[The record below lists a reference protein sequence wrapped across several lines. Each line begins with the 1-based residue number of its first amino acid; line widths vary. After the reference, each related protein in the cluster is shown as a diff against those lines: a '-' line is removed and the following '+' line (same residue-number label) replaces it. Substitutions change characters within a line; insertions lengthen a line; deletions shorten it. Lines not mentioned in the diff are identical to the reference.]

1 MKTYVYL
8 FAGLLITAISFIS
21 CDNTEKEPSGE
32 PDKVGVELI
41 AQYENTLLEYVD
53 VEATWI
59 DSNGTMRHASPAP
72 HYLEHGNRQYSRITI
87 DTEFLHLPSSTEVT
101 LTYKVRDGVVEE
113 DGFVDIPQDGIDVIV
128 YTGATVTKTYGTSTS
143 FSTTY
148 DIASFIQQG
157 VLQTEFL
164 DMVDYLNTNFNKIY
178 VSADSDGKITTNST
192 PEEIQEEEESQ
203 ESDD

>member
-1 MKTYVYL
+1 MKTYIYL
-8 FAGLLITAISFIS
+8 FAGLLITTISFIS

-59 DSNGTMRHASPAP
+59 DSNGTMRHAYPAP

-113 DGFVDIPQDGIDVIV
+113 DGFVDIPQEGIDVIV
-128 YTGATVTKTYGTSTS
+128 YTGATVTKTYGTSAD

-178 VSADSDGKITTNST
+178 VSADSDGKITTNAT

-203 ESDD
+203 GSDD

>member
-1 MKTYVYL
+1 MKTYIYL

-59 DSNGTMRHASPAP
+59 DSNGTMRHASPVP

-128 YTGATVTKTYGTSTS
+128 YTGATVTKTYGTSAD

-178 VSADSDGKITTNST
+178 VSADSDGKITTNAT